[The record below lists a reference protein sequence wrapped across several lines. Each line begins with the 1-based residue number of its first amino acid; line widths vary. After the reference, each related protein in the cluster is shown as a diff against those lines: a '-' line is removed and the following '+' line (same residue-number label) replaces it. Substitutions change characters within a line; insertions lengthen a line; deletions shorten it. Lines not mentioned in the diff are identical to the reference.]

1 MLRGRGIRRIKQA
14 ALLCVWLLLFS
25 MIACLSTAR
34 ALDRRL
40 VRVAFF
46 PMDGYHEREA
56 DGTYT
61 GMDVEYL
68 TELCKYVNWRIEY
81 VRCESW
87 DEALRM
93 LADKEVD
100 LVGSAQY
107 SAARAEQYQYA
118 DLASGYTFGIIAA
131 NGNSTLAYEDFDA
144 MRSITFGMVKT
155 YVRRAE
161 FLDYMR
167 DNGVRSPRIREYDS
181 AEELRNALHAGEVD
195 AMVHSF
201 MEVQKGQRLIGRFAP
216 RPFYYITYQGNDEIM
231 RELNYAIADM
241 KMNEPALEAELMN
254 KYYQSRLDKTIVF
267 TTKEKEF
274 IETAEPIIV
283 GYFDS
288 YYPFVYE
295 DGGSCAGLTH
305 DMLEHTLGL
314 VGLKLEWKKIDNPA
328 HASEALLNDEIDV
341 MSYCVHRDE
350 ETKQNSLS
358 RLREYTQIPLL
369 LVMEKDE
376 DSSDIQTMAT
386 MRYLEDEAAAVSGLA
401 EDGRLVLFDTQE
413 ECLDAVR
420 EGKADAALCDGYLAE
435 YQLSAEMRYYN
446 LEIRRVLNQE
456 HGVAM
461 TVRSDDTL
469 LAAILN
475 KTMMTIDARAVS
487 DYMMERNIYTMS
499 SVGQVIQ
506 DNSVFIIIVLLL
518 LLGAAIGVVVNII
531 RDNKKI
537 QKLMYKDIEID
548 IWNLNHLIYTGR
560 KELEGD
566 RGKYTY
572 AVAYLNIVQFQ
583 RYKVVY
589 GWNNGQKLLS
599 AIANVLSQCVQ
610 GKREICAKGDGDH
623 FALLLSSEYGDIM
636 ERLQNLCGLVEEY
649 IFHQIGNHVTV
660 QAGLRVIP
668 EDSADLRDAIV
679 CASQAIDLIEPGEDT
694 KIKVFDAALAQTIRE
709 RHERQNL
716 LDSVSVEE
724 NFAAYYQAKVDVR
737 TERVV
742 GAEALV
748 RFLDPTADGAVRAPG
763 FFVPYYEETGKVTEV
778 DFFVLRRVCQMLRRR
793 LDAGLSVVTISCNF
807 SRLHFMKE
815 GFAKRLLSTIEEY
828 HIPKGLIEVEVT
840 ETVVMEELQQKAAEQ
855 TMQELYA
862 NGIRLS
868 IDDFGSGYSSLGVIE
883 KIPAAVIKLDRSFL
897 LNQKDR
903 ERQVKIMKRIV
914 DLARDLNAEV
924 VCEGVETEADVQLM
938 MEIGAHV
945 AQGYRYAKPVPET
958 DFEARLNRQT
968 PQGSPAPLT
977 PATF

>member
-1 MLRGRGIRRIKQA
+1 MLRGRGMRRMRRA
-14 ALLCVWLLLFS
+14 AAMLCVWLALLFAVT
-25 MIACLSTAR
+25 ACLSTAR
-34 ALDRRL
+34 AVDRRL

-46 PMDGYHEREA
+46 PMDGYHEKNA
-56 DGTYT
+56 DGTYS

-68 TELCKYVNWRIEY
+68 SDLCKYANWRIEY
-81 VRCESW
+81 VECDSW

-107 SAARAEQYQYA
+107 SAARAENYQYA

-131 NGNSTLAYEDFDA
+131 NGNSSLAYEDFDA
-144 MRSITFGMVKT
+144 MRNITFGMVKT

-161 FLDYMR
+161 FLDYMHA
-167 DNGVRSPRIREYDS
+167 NGILAPRIREYDS
-181 AEELRNALHAGEVD
+181 AEDLRSALLAGEVD
-195 AMVHSF
+195 AMVHTF
-201 MEVQKGQRLIGRFAP
+201 MEVQEGQRLIGRFAP
-216 RPFYYITYQGNDEIM
+216 RPFYYITYPGNDEVM

-254 KYYQSRLDKTIVF
+254 KFYQSRLDKTIVF
-267 TTKEKEF
+267 TTREKDF
-274 IETAEPIIV
+274 INTAKPVVV

-295 DGGSCAGLTH
+295 DNGSCVGLTH

-314 VGLKLEWKKIDNPA
+314 IGLKLEWKKIDNPA
-328 HASEALLNDEIDV
+328 RASEALFSGEIDV

-350 ETKQNSLS
+350 EIKQSGLS

-376 DSSDIQTMAT
+376 DSGDVRTLAAME
-386 MRYLEDEAAAVSGLA
+386 YLAEEAAAVSGLA
-401 EDGRLVLFDTQE
+401 ENGEVVLFDTQQ

-475 KTMMTIDARAVS
+475 KTMVTIDARAVS
-487 DYMMERNIYTMS
+487 DYMMERNIYTLS

-506 DNSVFIIIVLLL
+506 DNSVLIIIVLLL
-518 LLGAAIGVVVNII
+518 LLGAAIGVVVNTI
-531 RDNKKI
+531 RDNRKI

-548 IWNLNHLIYTGR
+548 IWNLNHLIYIGR
-560 KELEGD
+560 KELESD

-572 AVAYLNIVQFQ
+572 AIAYLNIVQFQ

-589 GWNNGQKLLS
+589 GWNNGQKLLG

-636 ERLQNLCGLVEEY
+636 ERLQNLCGLIEEY
-649 IFHQIGNHVTV
+649 IYHQIGNHIAV
-660 QAGLRVIP
+660 QAGLRFIP
-668 EDSADLRDAIV
+668 EGSADLRDAIV
-679 CASQAIDLIEPGEDT
+679 CAGQAIDLMEPGSDE

-716 LDSVSVEE
+716 LDSVDVEE

-748 RFLDPTADGAVRAPG
+748 RFLDPTAGGAVRAPG

-793 LDAGLSVVTISCNF
+793 LDAGLPVVTISCNF
-807 SRLHFMKE
+807 SRLHFMKA
-815 GFAKRLLSTIEEY
+815 GFAQRLLDTIEEY
-828 HIPKGLIEVEVT
+828 HIPRGLIEVEVT
-840 ETVVMEELQQKAAEQ
+840 ETVVMEELQQKAAEKI
-855 TMQELYA
+855 MQELYA
-862 NGIRLS
+862 SGIRLS

-903 ERQVKIMKRIV
+903 DRQVKIMKRIV

-945 AQGYRYAKPVPET
+945 AQGYRYAKPVPEA
-958 DFEARLNRQT
+958 DFEARLTAN
-968 PQGSPAPLT
+968 G
-977 PATF
+977 